1 MSGGGAFQQLAQGE
15 RQVVFVLGAVCA
27 AGNGA
32 LDVLVKSVNGALT
45 RVWWIHGTAS
55 HPYPRGWSGF
65 GRRTQTWPGA
75 CGL

>member
-1 MSGGGAFQQLAQGE
+1 MCCQ
-15 RQVVFVLGAVCA
+15 
-27 AGNGA
+27 
-32 LDVLVKSVNGALT
+32 VKSVNGALT

-55 HPYPRGWSGF
+55 HPFPHGWPGF